1 MTDTISDLVVERP
14 KVYELQICSAEL
26 YAFEPLLCDTIYHNK
41 NRIAELRKKLG
52 HCVEQS
58 ENIQMLSEIQSIEG
72 HQVILED
79 LLNQLSEQ
87 GL

>member
-1 MTDTISDLVVERP
+1 MSDAILAADRP
-14 KVYELQICSAEL
+14 KVYELQICSDEL

-41 NRIAELRKKLG
+41 CRIAELRKKIS
-52 HCVEQS
+52 HFIDQDQ
-58 ENIQMLSEIQSIEG
+58 NIEMLVEIQSIEG